1 MKSVKIKILRMLAL
15 LHNFSRLGTRMIA
28 ACVTAL
34 IAAIL
39 IFAAPEVGFL
49 GAIGGLVMG
58 GISAV
63 LVQTPNHHA

>member
-1 MKSVKIKILRMLAL
+1 MSRRLLRMLSL

-28 ACVTAL
+28 ACVSAL

-39 IFAAPEVGFL
+39 IFASPEVGVL

-63 LVQTPNHHA
+63 LVQPSHHNP